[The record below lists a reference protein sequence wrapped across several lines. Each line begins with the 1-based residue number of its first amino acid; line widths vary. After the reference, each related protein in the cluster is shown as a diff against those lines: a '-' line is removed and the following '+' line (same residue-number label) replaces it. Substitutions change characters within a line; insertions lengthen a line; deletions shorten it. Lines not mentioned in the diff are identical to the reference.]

1 MMKTLRLFVLD
12 LLKLNYLEIVIF
24 KKYFLRENK
33 NLVKKRILIINPL
46 KKTFN
51 FFKILYLIK

>member
-12 LLKLNYLEIVIF
+12 LLKLNYLKTVIF

-33 NLVKKRILIINPL
+33 NSVKKRILIINPL
-46 KKTFN
+46 NKN
-51 FFKILYLIK
+51 I

>member
-46 KKTFN
+46 KKN
-51 FFKILYLIK
+51 I